1 MASQKILIV
10 EDIASLSIAYA
21 GHLESAGF
29 QCVIVDNLADAS
41 TELRQDSSSFS
52 AALLDLQLPDGNGL
66 DWLENEADLIG
77 QISVIVA
84 TADGSI
90 NRAIEAMR
98 LGAYD
103 YMVKPLSPARLVTAM
118 QGAAEVAELA
128 QQQTTDLPKSAKTD
142 EALEGFIGD
151 SPPMREVYR
160 QIRNVSHSKAT
171 IFITGESGTGKEVC
185 ADAIHKSGPRGKKPF
200 VAINCGAIPE
210 DLLESELFGHLKGSF
225 TGAISD
231 RVGAVQAAH
240 GGTLFLDE
248 ICEMELKLQVK
259 LLRFLQTGTVQRV
272 GATRPENVDVRI
284 ICATNRDPALEVAQG
299 RFREDLFYRLAVV
312 PIKLPALRER
322 GSDITLL
329 ANSFLAK
336 FGKEEGKTFAP
347 LTPELSHSFESH
359 NWPGNV
365 RELQNLMRRAT
376 VMFSGPD
383 LEASIISE
391 FANRSATAP
400 TQQTAPQQTHG
411 FGITEREIP
420 SLGLDALDGMTLNEI
435 EQLVVQRAI
444 DKCNG
449 SLTKAARVLGVSPST
464 LYRKREK
471 WGHSDP
477 QN

>member
-1 MASQKILIV
+1 MAGQKILIV

-21 GHLESAGF
+21 GHLESAGY
-29 QCVIVDNLADAS
+29 QCVIADNLADAS
-41 TELRQDSSSFS
+41 AQLQQENSEFS
-52 AALLDLQLPDGNGL
+52 GVLLDLQLPDGNGL
-66 DWLENEADLIG
+66 DWLERESEIVSRVS
-77 QISVIVA
+77 IIVA

-90 NRAIEAMR
+90 NRAIDAMR

-118 QGAAEVAELA
+118 QGAVEVTAVA
-128 QQQTTDLPKSAKTD
+128 KKRPSDAPKSRKTD
-142 EALEGFIGD
+142 AALDGFIGK
-151 SPPMREVYR
+151 SPEMQKVYG
-160 QIRNVSHSKAT
+160 QIKNVGHSKAT

-272 GATRPENVDVRI
+272 GATQPENVDVRI
-284 ICATNRDPALEVAQG
+284 ICATNRDPAVEVAQG

-312 PIKLPALRER
+312 PIKLPPLRDR

-329 ANSFLAK
+329 ANSFLKK
-336 FGKEEGKTFAP
+336 FGEEEGKTFAP
-347 LTPELSHSFESH
+347 LTVELSNSFENH

-376 VMFSGPD
+376 VMFNGPHLD
-383 LEASIISE
+383 ASIVSE
-391 FANRSATAP
+391 FVDPS
-400 TQQTAPQQTHG
+400 TQNP
-411 FGITEREIP
+411 IP
-420 SLGLDALDGMTLNEI
+420 SAPEVSPFSTVGDPTPHNSFDAFDGMTLSEI
-435 EQLVVQRAI
+435 EQLAIERAV

-449 SLTKAARVLGVSPST
+449 SLTKAAKKLGVSPST

-471 WGHSDP
+471 WDHSRET
-477 QN
+477 N